1 MNKMSKRSFWNGIMA
16 ACFAACLS
24 LVVTPSANA
33 TVNYVALG
41 DSYAAGFGADTNQY
55 QGEHMSQYD
64 PTTIIPGQNECY
76 RAFNNA
82 YAPRIA
88 AANGFML
95 NFAACQGAVTA
106 DILTNSQFPGQ
117 APQINNV
124 TADTNL
130 VSLQI
135 GGNDAKFSEIV
146 LCIVSS
152 ECTASSP
159 AYVEAM
165 NVLQTQLPGRLDA
178 VYAAIESRAPS
189 AQILT
194 IDYAP
199 ILPQTANHRGLC
211 KPYMSA
217 AELQLAQNFH
227 SALNQTIKAAAD
239 RAGATFV
246 KTNYVGSP
254 FLGNDWIG
262 LSKNACSA
270 SAGSIAWS
278 LRFLANGTNV
288 GFHPTAYGQQFYAQI
303 INTYL

>member
-1 MNKMSKRSFWNGIMA
+1 MSKMSKKGFLNGIVA
-16 ACFAACLS
+16 ACFMACLS
-24 LVVTPSANA
+24 LIVVPSAHAA
-33 TVNYVALG
+33 TNYVALG

-64 PTTIIPGQNECY
+64 PATVIPGQNECY

-82 YAPRIA
+82 YAPKVA
-88 AANGFML
+88 AANGYAL
-95 NFAACQGAVTA
+95 TFAACQGAVTA
-106 DILTNSQFPGQ
+106 DILTNSQFPAQ

-135 GGNDAKFSEIV
+135 GGNDAKFSDIV
-146 LCIVSS
+146 LCVVSS
-152 ECTASSP
+152 ECTANSP
-159 AYVEAM
+159 AYTEAM
-165 NVLQTQLPGRLDA
+165 NVLQTQLPSRLDA

-199 ILPQTANHRGLC
+199 ILPQTASQRGLC
-211 KPYMSA
+211 SPYMSA
-217 AELQLAQNFH
+217 AELQLAQTFLTT
-227 SALNQTIKAAAD
+227 LNQTVEAAAD

-246 KTNYVGSP
+246 KTNYAGSP
-254 FLGNDWIG
+254 FLGRDWVG

-278 LRFLANGTNV
+278 LRFLTNGTNV